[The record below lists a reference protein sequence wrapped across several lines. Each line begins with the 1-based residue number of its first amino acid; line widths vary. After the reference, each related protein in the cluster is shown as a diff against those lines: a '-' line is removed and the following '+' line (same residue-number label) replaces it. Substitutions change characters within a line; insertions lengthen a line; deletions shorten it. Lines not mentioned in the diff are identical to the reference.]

1 PTSGWRSRRGTV
13 GRQGEALPHALGLPA
28 AGAAG
33 RGAQAAS
40 LSRPLPRWPARS
52 RSLLL
57 PREQTGT
64 HPTSPAAAAPPHA
77 LTCISLTSHLMAAS
91 GAGRAPAGGQAGAWA
106 GRTRR
111 GMLRAPAREA
121 AAAAVRARGLGRDEG
136 RRAAPPSRP
145 DTDR

>member
-1 PTSGWRSRRGTV
+1 M
-13 GRQGEALPHALGLPA
+13 
-28 AGAAG
+28 
-33 RGAQAAS
+33 S
-40 LSRPLPRWPARS
+40 LSRSLPRWPARS

-57 PREQTGT
+57 PLEQTGT

-111 GMLRAPAREA
+111 GMFRGPTREA
-121 AAAAVRARGLGRDEG
+121 VAAATVRARGLGRDEG

-145 DTDR
+145 DDDQVDPAPPRPWLDSRARGSNGRSGERRPCQARAIPDH